1 MTGPWDKPAP
11 TAAGYD
17 PTTAPP
23 PLDHAARGAAWEEAL
38 AHGTLPSFVQARLE
52 RAATG
57 RQPWVAT
64 MTPAELLLAKT
75 HGVRPLATVSGT
87 CWFHYGWSWTEGHE
101 EGWTHALNR
110 IRREAVAC
118 GANAVVDVRMR
129 TLRHSFGPSMD
140 FTLFGTAIRVEGL
153 KPSPDPVIATVPAL
167 EFVRLL
173 EMNIV
178 PTGIAVGARYDWLGL
193 TGNPWNG
200 SGGWGGA
207 RMTQMQTGLLAGNQ
221 PLHELGQ
228 FWEGIRREAHAALR
242 ANAAR
247 IGNGVLA
254 HTQFGQIL
262 KREQDKQPPAYLGR
276 HIVVGTVIETE
287 FGATVP
293 HGIDPVIDMRD
304 SLSPLNDGS
313 GTRHSSYDSDMND
326 EEGAI

>member
-1 MTGPWDKPAP
+1 MAN
-11 TAAGYD
+11 
-17 PTTAPP
+17 P
-23 PLDHAARGAAWEEAL
+23 PLDANAPLSADER
-38 AHGTLPSFVQARLE
+38 ARLWE
-52 RAATG
+52 AALESHRLPPFVEARLKDAASG
-57 RQPWVAT
+57 RTPWVTT
-64 MTPAELLLAKT
+64 MTPAELLLARS

-101 EGWTHALNR
+101 EGWRHALDR

-140 FTLFGTAIRVEGL
+140 FTLFGTAIRIEGL
-153 KPSPDPVIATVPAL
+153 PPSADPVIATVPAL

-178 PTGIAVGARYDWLGL
+178 PTGIAVGARYDWLGNQYSSW
-193 TGNPWNG
+193 GN
-200 SGGWGGA
+200 GWQG
-207 RMTQMQTGLLAGNQ
+207 RQTQWQTGAFAGNQ
-221 PLHELGQ
+221 PLTELGG
-228 FWEGIRREAHAALR
+228 FWEGIRRDAHADLR
-242 ANAAR
+242 ANAAK

-254 HTQFGQIL
+254 HTHFGQII
-262 KREQDKQPPAYLGR
+262 RQERDKQPPAYLGR

-293 HGIDPVIDMRD
+293 HDIEPVIDMRD
-304 SLSPLNDGS
+304 DLSPLKDGS
-313 GTRHSSYDSDMND
+313 GTRHAVYESDMND